1 MPNNIQ
7 FKSNGSLGKL
17 STTEVGGIHTL
28 NVAVV
33 SGGGGGSGL
42 TNAELRATPV
52 PVRSSIP
59 VVTSVT
65 IVSLQTNATGTTWV
79 TFGSQTCN
87 ALDIVNNTGTT
98 LDYRR
103 GGAGN
108 SIPIPSGSSRMVIG
122 ITNAN
127 SIDIRRHDTS
137 NTQVTVTAEAITV

>member
-1 MPNNIQ
+1 MPDNIQ
-7 FKSNGSLGKL
+7 FKINGSTGKL
-17 STTEVGGIHTL
+17 STTETGGIHTL

-33 SGGGGGSGL
+33 SGGGSGSGL
-42 TNAELRATPV
+42 TNSELRASAISV
-52 PVRSSIP
+52 KSSIP

-65 IVSLQTNATGTTWV
+65 ILSLQTNATGTSWV

-108 SIPIPSGSSRMVIG
+108 SISIPSGSSRMVIG

-127 SIDIRRHDTS
+127 SIDIRRNDTS